1 VRVVPP
7 LIPPLVLLS
16 LIAAHAVNV
25 PRWDE
30 WDLLPFVL
38 ALRDGTVGLA
48 DFWAQHNEH
57 RLTAVKLLLAPLV
70 LATDFDVRAMMYTGF
85 CLQLLAFVFLWR
97 TLVTTLEARDQAL
110 GTALAFVI
118 ALLMFSPA
126 QDQNWLWGLTSM
138 QWHLCNLTGAA
149 AVYLL
154 ARRPRPRFALAGC
167 FLLTCAG
174 MTAVASGI
182 VLWGMV
188 LVVIAMEAIAARTRP
203 PWPVLAGWA
212 AGALVLAFYF
222 AGFRTTAV
230 APNVWSFL
238 HHPRAFFGFV
248 RVYLGWPLVQGDN
261 LRLAAAFGMA
271 GLVGLAAAAYAV
283 LVRRFL
289 AERLLPWLGLST
301 YALLVALATAVG
313 RVQLGVVVA
322 TANRYSTG
330 ALLFWIGLLVV
341 AALAVRQALENARG
355 RRRRLLLAAPAAVLM
370 VAGLNYARLYR
381 EGYRRF
387 VESRQDRLIGLADVF
402 AYRTASDSAMS
413 LLYPPSA
420 AHVREYA
427 RILDTRGLGPF
438 ARHTIGLRGQLAQVL
453 RPATQVGAGEGRLE
467 VAACTVIAGWAW
479 DRRQPDV
486 PVNVDIYDGDV
497 HLGTV
502 TAYWFRRDLAEAGI
516 GRGRHLYLFQPPAS
530 IKDGRGHSIRA
541 RIAGTDADLAGAPM
555 PFQCS
560 DVKAVLWR

>member
-1 VRVVPP
+1 VVP
-7 LIPPLVLLS
+7 LIPPLVLLP

-38 ALRDGTVGLA
+38 ALRDGRAGLA
-48 DFWAQHNEH
+48 DLWMQHNEH

-70 LATDFDVRAMMYTGF
+70 LATDFDVRAMMYAGF
-85 CLQLLAFVFLWR
+85 LLQFLAFVFLWR
-97 TLVTTLEARDQAL
+97 TLVTTWPARDQAL

-154 ARRPRPRFALAGC
+154 SRRPRPRLALAGC

-188 LVVIAMEAIAARTRP
+188 LAALLMEAIAARRRP
-203 PWPVLAGWA
+203 RWPLLAAWA
-212 AGALVLAFYF
+212 AGALALAVYF
-222 AGFRTTAV
+222 AGFRPTAV
-230 APNVWSFL
+230 APNLSFFL
-238 HHPRAFFGFV
+238 DHPRAFFGFL
-248 RVYLGWPLVQGDN
+248 RVYLGWPVVQGDN
-261 LRLAAAFGMA
+261 LRLAAAFGLA
-271 GLVGLAAAAYAV
+271 GLLGFAAAAYAV

-289 AERLLPWLGLST
+289 PERLLPWLGLST

-322 TANRYSTG
+322 TSNRYSTG
-330 ALLFWIGLLVV
+330 ALFFWIGLLVV
-341 AALAVRQALENARG
+341 ATVAVRHALETARG
-355 RRRRLLLAAPAAVLM
+355 PRRVLLLAAPAAVLI

-381 EGYRRF
+381 EGCRRF

-402 AYRTASDSAMS
+402 AYRTASASAMTF
-413 LLYPPSA
+413 LYPPSVP
-420 AHVREYA
+420 HVREYA
-427 RILDTRGLGPF
+427 GILDRHGLGPF
-438 ARHTIGLRGQLAQVL
+438 ARHTIGLRPQLAQAL
-453 RPATQVGAGEGRLE
+453 RPATRVGAGEGYLE
-467 VAACTVIAGWAW
+467 VAECAIIAGWAW
-479 DRRQPDV
+479 DRQQPDV
-486 PVNVDIYDGDV
+486 PVNVDLYDGDV

-516 GRGRHLYLFQPPAS
+516 GRGRHVYLFHPPAS
-530 IKDGRGHSIRA
+530 IKDGRARSIRA
-541 RIAGTDADLAGAPM
+541 RIAGTDTDLTGAPK
-555 PFQCS
+555 PFRCS
-560 DVKAVLWR
+560 DVQTVLWR